1 MFGIAAPEIGE
12 VVSGQEELKNIAKIM
27 GRKKQFENSWESEK
41 TKFKLRTSRIIS
53 RTRRLKNS
61 ISCTDIFD
69 F

>member
-12 VVSGQEELKNIAKIM
+12 VVSGQEEFKKIAKNI
-27 GRKKQFENSWESEK
+27 GRKKHFENSWEAEK

-53 RTRRLKNS
+53 RTRRLKNN